1 MFLLPRPFGARY
13 AIYMFRKIIIVST
26 CVFALF
32 LSLETSVL
40 SDYFSPEETERITTP
55 TQAMPNELTTNTWAI
70 FDPATG
76 VVIAGQNTDVQ
87 FPIASIT
94 KLFTAIAVMKG
105 DMHNTDVYI
114 THTDV
119 ATEGRSG
126 KLRAGEH
133 TTPYALLFPLLIESS
148 NDSAVAIERT
158 FGDTFAHT
166 LSDVLSTQSLHKTSL
181 MDTSGLSAQNVSTVS
196 DLALFFSYI
205 KRTYPHI
212 LDITQLYTYVGADT
226 GYINNNPART
236 LDNFTGGKHGYT
248 EEAGHTFVGTFI
260 LPHTSKEIGIV
271 LLASEDLLFDITE
284 LLAYSEQID
293 N

>member
-1 MFLLPRPFGARY
+1 MLLLPRPFGARY
-13 AIYMFRKIIIVST
+13 AIYMFRKIIIAST

-32 LSLETSVL
+32 LSLETFVL
-40 SDYFSPEETERITTP
+40 SDYLSPEETLQITVP
-55 TQAMPNELTTNTWAI
+55 TQTMPNELTTNTWAI
-70 FDPATG
+70 FDPITAM
-76 VVIAGQNTDVQ
+76 VIAGKNTDVQ

-94 KLFTAIAVMKG
+94 KLFTAVAVMKG
-105 DMHNTDVYI
+105 DMQNTDVYI
-114 THTDV
+114 THMDV

-126 KLRAGEH
+126 KLRVGDQ

-158 FGDTFAHT
+158 LGDTFTHT
-166 LSDVLSTQSLHKTSL
+166 LSDIFSTQSLRKTSL
-181 MDTSGLSAQNVSTVS
+181 MDTSGLSAQNVSTIS
-196 DLALFFSYI
+196 DLALFFSYV
-205 KRTYPHI
+205 KRTFPHI

-248 EEAGHTFVGTFI
+248 EEAGHTFVGTFM
-260 LPHTSKEIGIV
+260 LPHTTKEIGIV

-284 LLAYSEQID
+284 LLAYSEQIE

>member
-1 MFLLPRPFGARY
+1 
-13 AIYMFRKIIIVST
+13 MFRKIIIVST

-40 SDYFSPEETERITTP
+40 SDYLSTDETQRITAP

-70 FDPATG
+70 FDPTTG
-76 VVIAGQNTDVQ
+76 VVITGVNTDVQ
-87 FPIASIT
+87 LPIASIT
-94 KLFTAIAVMKG
+94 KLFTAIAVMQS
-105 DMHNTDVYI
+105 DMHNTDVSI
-114 THTDV
+114 THMDV

-126 KLRAGEH
+126 KLRVGEH

-148 NDSAVAIERT
+148 NDSAVAIQRT
-158 FGDTFAHT
+158 LGDTFTRT
-166 LSDVLSTQSLHKTSL
+166 LADVLSTQSLHKTSL
-181 MDTSGLSAQNVSTVS
+181 TDASGLSAQNISTVS
-196 DLALFFSYI
+196 DLALFFSYV

-212 LDITQLYTYVGADT
+212 LDITQLYTYVGTAT

-271 LLASEDLLFDITE
+271 LLASEDLLSDITE